1 MPKISIVTPCF
12 NDALY
17 LEKTIESVLGQGYH
31 NLEYIIVDGGSTD
44 GSVDII
50 RKYEHNLAWW
60 CSEPDDGMYDAIS
73 KGFRHASG
81 EVMGWINSDD
91 FYHPGALFIIA
102 DIFREYKDVNWIQ
115 GIPNVVD
122 HMGRV
127 VYVSRQVI
135 DNKYWFY
142 QRKHIQSRRYIQQE
156 STFWRKPLWE
166 KAGGYLSSEFKYA
179 GDFELWLRFFKH
191 DRLINVPSLLGAFRL
206 GTDEQASIHRY
217 EEYVR
222 ETLYALSLHPLES
235 QELRL
240 MEKIQQFER
249 RKTWLNGVLQSVCGG
264 QVHRLDAKVKF
275 KFDHQKQKFVLVGR

>member
-1 MPKISIVTPCF
+1 
-12 NDALY
+12 
-17 LEKTIESVLGQGYH
+17 
-31 NLEYIIVDGGSTD
+31 YIIVDGGSTD

-135 DNKYWFY
+135 DIKYWFY

-191 DRLINVPSLLGAFRL
+191 DR
-206 GTDEQASIHRY
+206 
-217 EEYVR
+217 
-222 ETLYALSLHPLES
+222 
-235 QELRL
+235 
-240 MEKIQQFER
+240 
-249 RKTWLNGVLQSVCGG
+249 
-264 QVHRLDAKVKF
+264 
-275 KFDHQKQKFVLVGR
+275 